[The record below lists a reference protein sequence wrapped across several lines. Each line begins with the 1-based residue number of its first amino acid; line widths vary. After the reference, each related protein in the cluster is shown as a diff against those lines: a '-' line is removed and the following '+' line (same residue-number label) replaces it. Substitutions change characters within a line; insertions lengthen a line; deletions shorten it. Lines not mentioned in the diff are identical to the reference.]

1 MSDDSDGIDWGDVAL
16 DIGKSVLPPGVGA
29 IIGGLF
35 NRGSSKAQNK
45 AMNEMLKIAKMQAD
59 IQKRQADM
67 DLPYRSNLFNALQNR
82 AKRRQPRFMQGSF
95 TATNPYRNVR
105 RVAPPQSFGAG
116 NSQKLNST
124 LLNALANRKQ
134 APRGAG
140 NMASPDKN
148 PFVNP
153 IRTNFSSNTGT

>member
-1 MSDDSDGIDWGDVAL
+1 MSGDSNGTSWEDVAL
-16 DIGKSVLPPGVGA
+16 DIGKSLLPPGVGA

-35 NRGSSKAQNK
+35 NRGSSRSQNK

-67 DLPYRSNLFNALQNR
+67 DLPYRANLFNALQKR
-82 AKRRQPRFMQGSF
+82 AARRQPRFMQGSF

-105 RVAPPQSFGAG
+105 RVAPPTSFGAG
-116 NSQKLNST
+116 NSQKLNNT
-124 LLNALANRKQ
+124 LMNALAARKQ

-140 NMASPDKN
+140 NMASPDRN
-148 PFVNP
+148 TFVNP
-153 IRTNFSSNTGT
+153 VRTNFSSNTGT